1 MVGDPQIWQD
11 EYPHV
16 VRYRDA
22 TLHFQTALP
31 RHTRQAIEQLVEQ
44 VPAAKRVS
52 APLPCSASGLFAKR
66 EKLDSLKKNGVCSA
80 ATRSATGCTIGPSK
94 S

>member
-1 MVGDPQIWQD
+1 VVGDPQIWQN

-31 RHTRQAIEQLVEQ
+31 HHTQQAIEQLVALT
-44 VPAAKRVS
+44 PTAKRVS
-52 APLPCSASGLFAKR
+52 APLPCSASKLFAKR
-66 EKLDSLKKNGVCSA
+66 EKLDSLKKKVA
-80 ATRSATGCTIGPSK
+80 YEAR
-94 S
+94 

>member
-1 MVGDPQIWQD
+1 MVGDPRVWQN

-22 TLHFQTALP
+22 TLHFQTVLP
-31 RHTRQAIEQLVEQ
+31 SHTRQAIEQLVEQ
-44 VPAAKRVS
+44 TPTAKRVS
-52 APLPCSASGLFAKR
+52 APLPCSASKLFAKR
-66 EKLDSLKKNGVCSA
+66 EKLDSLKKNGACNVV
-80 ATRSATGCTIGPSK
+80 TQSATGCTTGPLK